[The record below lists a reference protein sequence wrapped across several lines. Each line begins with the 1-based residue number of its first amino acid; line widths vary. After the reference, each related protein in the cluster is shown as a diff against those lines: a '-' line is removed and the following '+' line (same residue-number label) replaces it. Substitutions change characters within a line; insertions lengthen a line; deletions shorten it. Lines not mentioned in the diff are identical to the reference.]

1 MPQWVMAFQGRS
13 SRGLWDLLT
22 ISKLQARHKLSETGE
37 TESTENNV
45 VAGTF
50 AESMALNGSKNEA
63 VTHFYS
69 GRELLGDRSSSIKLA
84 GYGPNPSQRGNT

>member
-1 MPQWVMAFQGRS
+1 MAFQGRS

-50 AESMALNGSKNEA
+50 AESMALKALFGAS
-63 VTHFYS
+63 VFS
-69 GRELLGDRSSSIKLA
+69 GLLTGF
-84 GYGPNPSQRGNT
+84 GV